1 MRLLAA
7 HPWPGNVR
15 ELKSAL
21 EYAFVVTDAGPVE
34 PRHLPPS
41 LIIKA
46 APDALREVCRAAT
59 PVAAGRDELVDAL
72 RRAGGNR
79 SEAARL
85 LGVSRGTILNRMR
98 RYGVD
103 SKHVLDF

>member
-1 MRLLAA
+1 MSS
-7 HPWPGNVR
+7 PTPGR
-15 ELKSAL
+15 WS
-21 EYAFVVTDAGPVE
+21 P
-34 PRHLPPS
+34 
-41 LIIKA
+41 A
-46 APDALREVCRAAT
+46 APDALREVCLAAT
-59 PVAAGRDELVDAL
+59 PAQAGRDELVDAL